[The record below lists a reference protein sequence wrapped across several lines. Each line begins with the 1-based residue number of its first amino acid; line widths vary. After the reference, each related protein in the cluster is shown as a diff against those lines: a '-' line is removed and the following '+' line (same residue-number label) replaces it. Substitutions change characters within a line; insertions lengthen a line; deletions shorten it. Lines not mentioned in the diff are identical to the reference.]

1 MSQASDENALV
12 ESAFEA
18 PLSSSFEGGKSSLFS
33 KLRTRLPMVV
43 FWALAAQGVI
53 SLSRFLTTMTLG
65 GRFSSGHEGLGRGSL
80 EQLGYYAGAF
90 SALMMII
97 AVHEAFVTTPL
108 TVFLQSEKRGKRRGL
123 SGNLLL
129 ASLGIGL
136 LVVVAGLVLLMA
148 RPFLAVANHNI
159 ILVVVV
165 VAVLA
170 PFQFLREFSRR
181 WLLATHQVLTSAIF
195 EFLYVLLYLVML
207 AGLVWFA
214 KISAVATFVIV
225 GIANAVVLTI
235 WYATNRNRFRIKR
248 KEAPAH
254 FARNIGYGKWVA
266 GENVCSVLTMYL
278 GNWLLV
284 PEAAG
289 VFFGCFSIMLLANP
303 FLLGVCSI
311 LAPRSAREFT
321 NRGWKGLIQSLA
333 NYGAF
338 VLAVLVLVG
347 VVLWFRGE
355 WLTNLLFGDRFIEY
369 FAKHHDGSNPITA
382 LLGLALPFLGVSFVL
397 TCGLHAVKRP
407 HYSFF
412 SAVVGLIVLCGGF
425 YLSPEG
431 PTPITAAWSFIA
443 ATAANMSARFF
454 FLCKAA
460 RETQS
465 QLPSQ

>member
-12 ESAFEA
+12 ESAFEP

-33 KLRTRLPMVV
+33 KLRTRLPVVV

-65 GRFSSGHEGLGRGSL
+65 GRFSSGHEGVGRGSL

-90 SALMMII
+90 SALMMIS

-108 TVFLQSEKRGKRRGL
+108 TVFLQSEKTGKTRSL
-123 SGNLLL
+123 SG
-129 ASLGIGL
+129 SLMLGSLFVGL
-136 LVVVAGLVLLMA
+136 LVAVAGLVLLMA
-148 RPFLAVANHNI
+148 KPFIAVENHNI
-159 ILVVVV
+159 AMVVVV

-181 WLLATHQVLTSAIF
+181 WLLASHQVLTSAIF
-195 EFLYVLLYLVML
+195 EFLYVSLYLLML
-207 AGLVWFA
+207 AGLVCFA
-214 KISAVATFVIV
+214 QISAIATFVIV
-225 GIANAVVLTI
+225 GIANAVVLGI
-235 WYATNRNRFRIKR
+235 WYAANRKRFRIKR
-248 KEAPAH
+248 KKVPAH

-266 GENVCSVLTMYL
+266 GENVCSTLTMYL
-278 GNWLLV
+278 CNWLLV

-311 LAPRSAREFT
+311 LAPRSAREFA
-321 NRGWKGLIQSLA
+321 NRGFNGLIRILA

-338 VLAVLVLVG
+338 VLSVLLLVT
-347 VVLWFRGE
+347 VFLWFQGE
-355 WLTNLLFGDRFIEY
+355 WLTNLLFGERFIEY
-369 FAKHHDGSNPITA
+369 FAQQHAGSNPITA
-382 LLGLALPFLGVSFVL
+382 LLGLSLPFLGVSFVL

-412 SAVVGLIVLCGGF
+412 SAVVGLVVLGAGF
-425 YLSPEG
+425 LLSPAG
-431 PTPITAAWSFIA
+431 PTLTTAAWSFIA
-443 ATAANMSARFF
+443 ATFANMSSRFF
-454 FLCKAA
+454 FLYQTA
-460 RETQS
+460 RETQAELAD
-465 QLPSQ
+465 Q